1 MNNNHSRTSVFLIEF
16 TISLLLFSLATAVC
30 VQFFVRAHL
39 KSKDSEYLT
48 HAVIETQNV
57 AEIFRSNSTGKT
69 DETIAALQKQ
79 YPELEKQGALELTI
93 YYNSKFKHCPKS
105 DKHFMTTII
114 FSRDNDFLSADIR
127 FWDTMDDKEIY
138 SLPIKL
144 YIGGQE

>member
-57 AEIFRSNSTGKT
+57 AEIFRSV
-69 DETIAALQKQ
+69 L
-79 YPELEKQGALELTI
+79 I
-93 YYNSKFKHCPKS
+93 YYSMRLKN
-105 DKHFMTTII
+105 
-114 FSRDNDFLSADIR
+114 
-127 FWDTMDDKEIY
+127 
-138 SLPIKL
+138 
-144 YIGGQE
+144 